1 MLCIAH
7 TAGYNPLFCRTWHC
21 GFQYDTYSMVYQGGR
36 QCIHVNVLFAWNV
49 LQRELRMMARNGVWI
64 RRTQPQEH
72 DLLLIHGILHKMCMC
87 SCCCCAFCSCSQVTR
102 ALGAAAQLL
111 TSRQLPECRQNM
123 LAAAELC
130 QRCALHDSVSSRTT
144 EVHMSTAL
152 QQCHFRAAVCV
163 VCMLRCV
170 CLSCFNNGRC

>member
-1 MLCIAH
+1 MQQGLRCVLCIAR

-72 DLLLIHGILHKMCMC
+72 DLLLIHGIL
-87 SCCCCAFCSCSQVTR
+87 
-102 ALGAAAQLL
+102 
-111 TSRQLPECRQNM
+111 
-123 LAAAELC
+123 
-130 QRCALHDSVSSRTT
+130 QRCAC
-144 EVHMSTAL
+144 VHA
-152 QQCHFRAAVCV
+152 AAVLSAAAAKSHVHWVQQRSYPPADSSQSAARTCWQ
-163 VCMLRCV
+163 L
-170 CLSCFNNGRC
+170 LSCVKGALCMTPCLQGRLKFT